1 MPCILIVDDEPGV
14 RSALGG
20 VLRDE
25 GYEVDA
31 VDTGEACLERLSRQA
46 YDVVVL
52 DIWLPGMDGLG
63 TLARMRE
70 RQVDSQVV
78 IISGHGNIES
88 AVRAIKMGAF
98 DFVEKPLSL
107 EKTVLVVRNALRQR
121 SLEAENRA
129 LRARVD
135 AQHTMVGESYAMV
148 KLREQVAMAAPTN
161 GRVLIFGE
169 NGTGKE
175 LVARNIHQLSRRR
188 SGPFVEVNC
197 AAIPEDL
204 IESELF
210 GHVRG
215 AFTGAVADRR
225 GKFEMAH
232 GGTIFLDEIADM
244 SLKTQAKVLRVLQEQ
259 VMEAVGGSTRIHVDA
274 RVLAATNKDLT
285 AEIRAG
291 RFREDL
297 YFRLNVVPIFVPPLR
312 DRQEDIPLLAD
323 HFMAMLAREY
333 GRRPKTFE
341 ADAVVALRRY
351 AWPGNVRELHNVV
364 ERLMI
369 MVPGDR
375 ISSRDVT
382 FLDQGVAGADAR
394 HVDVVAA
401 LPLHEARDRF
411 ERDYIIR
418 ALAAQQ
424 GNISRTAEALGIER
438 SNLYR
443 KMRGFGIA
451 PSRRGE
457 DEEIA

>member
-1 MPCILIVDDEPGV
+1 MSSILIVDDEPGV

-25 GYEVDA
+25 GYDVDA
-31 VDTGEACLERLSRQA
+31 VDSGEACLERLSREA

-52 DIWLPGMDGLG
+52 DIWLPGMDGLQ

-70 RQVDSQVV
+70 RQVDTQVV

-107 EKTVLVVRNALRQR
+107 EKTVLVVRNAIRQR

-135 AQHTMVGESYAMV
+135 AQHVMVGESSAMV

-175 LVARNIHQLSRRR
+175 LVARNIHQMSRRR
-188 SGPFVEVNC
+188 TGPFVEVNC

-225 GKFEMAH
+225 GKFELAH

-259 VMEAVGGSTRIHVDA
+259 VMEPVGGSNRIKVDA

-285 AEIRAG
+285 SEIRAG

-312 DRQEDIPLLAD
+312 DRQEDIALLAD
-323 HFMAMLAREY
+323 HFMGTLAREY

-341 ADAVVALRRY
+341 SDAIIALRQY
-351 AWPGNVRELHNVV
+351 PWPGNVRELRNVV
-364 ERLMI
+364 ERLII

-375 ISSRDVT
+375 IASRDLT
-382 FLDQGVAGADAR
+382 FLDQSGQAESQVPPQAMGS
-394 HVDVVAA
+394 
-401 LPLHEARDRF
+401 LPLHEARDQF
-411 ERDYIIR
+411 ERDYILR

-424 GNISRTAEALGIER
+424 GNISRTAEVLGVER

-443 KMRGFGIA
+443 KMRSFGIV

>member
-1 MPCILIVDDEPGV
+1 MPSILIVDDEPGV

-25 GYEVDA
+25 GYDVDA
-31 VDTGEACLERLSRQA
+31 VDSGEACLERLSRQA

-52 DIWLPGMDGLG
+52 DVWLPGMDGLQ

-70 RQVDSQVV
+70 RQIDTQVV

-121 SLEAENRA
+121 NLEAENRA

-135 AQHTMVGESYAMV
+135 AQHTMVGDSYAMV

-175 LVARNIHQLSRRR
+175 LVARNIHQMSRRR
-188 SGPFVEVNC
+188 AGPFVEVNC

-225 GKFEMAH
+225 GKFELAH
-232 GGTIFLDEIADM
+232 AGTIFLDEIADM

-259 VMEAVGGSTRIHVDA
+259 IMEPVGGSNRIKVDA

-285 AEIRAG
+285 GEIRAG

-312 DRQEDIPLLAD
+312 DRQEDIPLFAD
-323 HFMAMLAREY
+323 HFMAVLAREY

-341 ADAVVALRRY
+341 SDALVALRQY
-351 AWPGNVRELHNVV
+351 PWPGNVRELRNVI

-382 FLDQGVAGADAR
+382 FLDQGPPADGPASTQ
-394 HVDVVAA
+394 VLSSA
-401 LPLHEARDRF
+401 PLHEARDQF
-411 ERDYIIR
+411 ERDYILR
-418 ALAAQQ
+418 ALALQQ
-424 GNISRTAEALGIER
+424 GNISRTADVLGIER

-443 KMRGFGIA
+443 KMRSFGIA

>member
-1 MPCILIVDDEPGV
+1 MPAILIVDDEPGV
-14 RSALGG
+14 RSSLGG

-25 GYEVDA
+25 GYDVDA
-31 VDTGEACLERLSRQA
+31 VDSGEACLERLTHES

-52 DIWLPGMDGLG
+52 DIWLPGMDGLA

-70 RQVDSQVV
+70 RQIDVQVV
-78 IISGHGNIES
+78 VISGHGNIES

-121 SLEAENRA
+121 ELEAENRA

-135 AQHTMVGESYAMV
+135 ARYTMVGESQPMV
-148 KLREQVAMAAPTN
+148 LLREQVAMAAPTN
-161 GRVLIFGE
+161 GRVLIYGE

-175 LVARNIHQLSRRR
+175 LVARNIHALSRRR
-188 SGPFVEVNC
+188 AGPFVEVNC
-197 AAIPEDL
+197 AAIPEEL

-225 GKFEMAH
+225 GKFELAH

-259 VMEAVGGSTRIHVDA
+259 VMEPVGGSNRIRVDA
-274 RVLAATNKDLT
+274 RVLAATNKELPQ
-285 AEIRAG
+285 EIRAG

-297 YFRLNVVPIFVPPLR
+297 YFRLNVVPIAVPPLR
-312 DRQEDIPLLAD
+312 SRREDIPRLAE
-323 HFMAMLAREY
+323 HFMQQFAAEY
-333 GRRPKTFE
+333 GRRPKTLE
-341 ADAVVALRRY
+341 PDAVATLERY
-351 AWPGNVRELHNVV
+351 DWPGNVRELRNLV
-364 ERLMI
+364 ERLVI

-375 ISSRDVT
+375 VSARDVS
-382 FLDQGVAGADAR
+382 FLD
-394 HVDVVAA
+394 AA
-401 LPLHEARDRF
+401 SLNDLNPASPPVSGTTLHAARDQF
-411 ERDYIIR
+411 ERDYILR
-418 ALAAQQ
+418 ALAIQQ
-424 GNISRTAEALGIER
+424 GNMSRTADMLGVER

-443 KMRGFGIA
+443 KMRGFGILPA
-451 PSRRGE
+451 RRADE
-457 DEEIA
+457 DDA